1 VRRKREGGREGGRAG
16 RDDMRRTKEGLRKG
30 EIMGTYTYP
39 SLIRAGQEE
48 PALSGAVVKL
58 EELQLGHD

>member
-1 VRRKREGGREGGRAG
+1 
-16 RDDMRRTKEGLRKG
+16 MRRTKEGLRKG